1 MDEYKINV
9 QNESAFLYINDQ
21 LEIKTEK
28 KNHTKQNKKPCIV
41 PKKKYSR
48 KFQDLGKKIL

>member
-1 MDEYKINV
+1 MDEYKINVHV

-28 KNHTKQNKKPCIV
+28 KKSHKTKQKTLHN
-41 PKKKYSR
+41 S
-48 KFQDLGKKIL
+48 